1 MNGAQGL
8 LGKHVT
14 ASLSQREDNK
24 EAEFF
29 KGNQTL
35 SLYGQLVLSI
45 KVSLRLELSITEW
58 RVSRCWENKE
68 MNGHCSFPYRGRWLP
83 S

>member
-14 ASLSQREDNK
+14 ASLSQREDSK

-35 SLYGQLVLSI
+35 SLHGQLVLSI
-45 KVSLRLELSITEW
+45 KVSPAPRTVYHGVESQQMLGE
-58 RVSRCWENKE
+58 
-68 MNGHCSFPYRGRWLP
+68 
-83 S
+83 